1 MWTVLAEQLN
11 QVGPSQKDVAGW
23 QESWKK
29 MRLNAKL
36 NKATFLKA
44 LNRTGHDT
52 PDAELNENDERIS
65 QIYGTYGMSIG
76 RELGFKR
83 IESNNCVY
91 NCSFQ
96 SWKKMRLNAKLN
108 KATFLKA
115 LNRTGHDTPD
125 AELNEND
132 ERISQIYG
140 TYGTGMSIRRELG
153 FKRIESNNCGEFTHY
168 LLQFKM
174 CFNLKKS
181 VQNVL

>member
-1 MWTVLAEQLN
+1 MGNDQVETLISYMEQHTLFARGQITKLGAQGHLKYKTMWTVLAEQLN

-23 QESWKK
+23 QEVSCIYKFY
-29 MRLNAKL
+29 RIVI
-36 NKATFLKA
+36 FL
-44 LNRTGHDT
+44 L
-52 PDAELNENDERIS
+52 IS
-65 QIYGTYGMSIG
+65 
-76 RELGFKR
+76 
-83 IESNNCVY
+83 VY

-96 SWKKMRLNAKLN
+96 SWKKMRLNAKLK

-140 TYGTGMSIRRELG
+140 TYGTRMSIGRELG
-153 FKRIESNNCGEFTHY
+153 FKRIESNNCGESTHY

-174 CFNLKKS
+174 CFNLKCVS
-181 VQNVL
+181 I